1 MRASPGARI
10 VLAATHVGEP
20 TRDGRIVEV
29 HGPDGGPPY
38 VVEWS
43 DGHTGLLFPGPGAVL
58 HLSEPHDDGGVRAAE
73 TAATT
78 PEPSPAATTPEPSPA
93 ATTPEPS
100 ASDPASVAMTPGHVR
115 EWTVRISIYESGDDT
130 HAQAVLLGDSPQ
142 HLVTAG
148 DSHRSPDDPVVPEIG
163 DEVAAGRALRHLSE
177 ALLATADDD
186 LAAVTG
192 EDVHVRR
199 S

>member
-58 HLSEPHDDGGVRAAE
+58 HMSEPHDDGGVRAAE

-78 PEPSPAATTPEPSPA
+78 R
-93 ATTPEPS
+93 EPS
-100 ASDPASVAMTPGHVR
+100 ASDPASAAMTPGHVR

-142 HLVTAG
+142 HMVTAG

>member
-1 MRASPGARI
+1 MRAFPGARI

-29 HGPDGGPPY
+29 RGEDGGPPY

-43 DGHTGLLFPGPGAVL
+43 DGHTGLLFPGPGSVL
-58 HLSEPHDDGGVRAAE
+58 HVSEKHEDGGRADAGTAE
-73 TAATT
+73 AGMTQPVAGDGSPA
-78 PEPSPAATTPEPSPA
+78 PASQPAATGPGQ
-93 ATTPEPS
+93 
-100 ASDPASVAMTPGHVR
+100 PGHVR

-142 HLVTAG
+142 HLQAAG

-163 DEVAAGRALRHLSE
+163 DEVAAGRALRHLAE
-177 ALLATADDD
+177 RLLVTADDD
-186 LAAVTG
+186 IAAVTG
-192 EDVHVRR
+192 EDAHVRR

>member
-1 MRASPGARI
+1 MRATPGARI
-10 VLAATHVGEP
+10 VMAATHVGEP
-20 TRDGRIVEV
+20 TRDGRILEV

-43 DGHTGLLFPGPGAVL
+43 DGHTGLIFPGPGSVL
-58 HLSEPHDDGGVRAAE
+58 HMSEAHEGAGGARTAEAAPVAPEAAASSGAAGPAAE
-73 TAATT
+73 
-78 PEPSPAATTPEPSPA
+78 PA
-93 ATTPEPS
+93 S
-100 ASDPASVAMTPGHVR
+100 ASMSPGHVR

-142 HLVTAG
+142 HVTAAG
-148 DSHRSPDDPVVPEIG
+148 DSHRAPDDPVVPEIG

-177 ALLATADDD
+177 RLLATADDD
-186 LAAVTG
+186 ISAITG